1 MPKSERSGQVT
12 FKGWI
17 LSGCKEEVLVNFSD
31 TSQLHLYIYQQ
42 NICRKINNSARP
54 CISQVLHA
62 KHEVC
67 SCSENKTGASFFHL
81 SNLKCFS
88 FFLYCRISKISTR
101 CVTPSC
107 HCHRSWHRVYGCP
120 DFIRHQR
127 QDVSHWGLL
136 IFRLPTLLFLTQ
148 IAERTSRSNFGP
160 LG

>member
-54 CISQVLHA
+54 CTSQVLHA

-81 SNLKCFS
+81 SNLKCLP
-88 FFLYCRISKISTR
+88 FFFNI
-101 CVTPSC
+101 VEFQ
-107 HCHRSWHRVYGCP
+107 RSLP
-120 DFIRHQR
+120 
-127 QDVSHWGLL
+127 DVSLRPVIVIGPDIACTVAPTSSDIKERMSVTGACSFSDFPHCC
-136 IFRLPTLLFLTQ
+136 FRHK
-148 IAERTSRSNFGP
+148 
-160 LG
+160 